1 MYTAVFD
8 GSAQPNPGIKHI
20 GGAVYKDG
28 KTLYTFSIRRNDGT
42 NNEAEYEALIE
53 VASYIN
59 GSEITEITITGD
71 SMLVVNQVN
80 GLWKC
85 NIPRLIEYRDTVRKL
100 LSGIKYELKHVPRE
114 QNKIADTLS
123 KGK

>member
-28 KTLYTFSIRRNDGT
+28 KTIYTFSIRRNHGT

-53 VASYIN
+53 IASYLN
-59 GSEITEITITGD
+59 GSGIEEVEITGD

-85 NIPRLIEYRDTVRKL
+85 NVPQLQEYKEKIIRL
-100 LSGIKYELKHVPRE
+100 LSGIKYSLKHVPRE
-114 QNKIADTLS
+114 QNTFADKLS
-123 KGK
+123 KGT